1 MVYVCKRILFRN
13 KKNKL
18 LMFKTT
24 CMILKSVML
33 NERSQTKKS
42 MHSIVSFILI
52 IIKVKLLMIESRPV
66 AARTLEE

>member
-24 CMILKSVML
+24 WMILKSVML

-42 MHSIVSFILI
+42 MHSIVSFICNYNKGKTI
-52 IIKVKLLMIESRPV
+52 NDRE
-66 AARTLEE
+66 